1 MTERPEWPERLRP
14 YDFAAF
20 VEQKRKG
27 FVGREWLF
35 AQIDAWRNGGEQRV
49 LLIQGDAGVGKSAA
63 LAHLAHTNAGGR
75 VLAHHFCQA
84 DIPATLEPGRF
95 VGSLAGM
102 IARALDSYAA
112 RLADSSLH
120 EALSPWRRE
129 TDPAGALGEGVLG
142 PLDALDAPESGVCY
156 VVVDAL
162 DEALVAEDPVSQTTI
177 VEVLASRLDQ
187 LPTWLRLVVTAREAE
202 PVVEQLPGPRVC
214 RIDTGD
220 ERNLEDIRRYV
231 AKRLDGKKVAEQAD
245 AAGMSREQVAEIL
258 EKKSGGSFQ
267 YVAQAL
273 EGWEGGQYGFEDLAA
288 LPGDVEGLYRRF
300 FEHRFPDETSFARAK
315 RVLQVVMAAREPLAE
330 TQVAA
335 AADLDA
341 ESELPGVLE
350 TLSVCL
356 AKRGGAEGLAS
367 YVVFD
372 GSLREWLADAESCGG
387 FYHVEAKSGHERLAD
402 AGWEEYQHDPRSMP
416 PYALAHLPAHLTA
429 AERWDDLGQ
438 LLTDLPYLEAKAEGG
453 LVFALSRD
461 FAAAAAEMPPDHACQ
476 PTLKLL
482 DEAMRRDVRF
492 IAQYPATLFQCLWN
506 SSWWHDSP
514 ESAGHYE
521 LPSGVSITTA
531 SPQGRVEQKLC
542 DLLQAWRTA
551 KQSRTPDFPWVRS
564 VRPPALEVG
573 GGKHGVLRGHDRG
586 VLSVACSADGK
597 RVCSGALDETVR
609 VWDAQSGAE
618 LHCLRAHEKGVR
630 SVAYS
635 PDGRHVVSGSMD
647 QTVRVWDA
655 ADGTEVRCLRGHARD
670 VTCVACSPDG
680 RQIASG
686 SLDQTV
692 RVWDAE
698 SGAELRQF
706 RGHESAVYAVAF
718 SPDGAKVVSGS
729 KDQTVRVW
737 DVPSG
742 AQLTCLEGHAG
753 DVTAVAW
760 LAGGQTIVSGSKDQ
774 TVRVWDAAAGAE
786 LRCLRGHARDV
797 TGLACSPDGQ
807 KIVSSSLDQTVRV
820 WDARTGAELRCLR
833 GHVRDVTSVDWSADG
848 SLIAS
853 GSWDEAVRLWDAE
866 STAEIRCLRGH
877 DDWVRSVA
885 YSPDGRQ
892 IASGS
897 VDRTARLWDAQSG
910 VQLLCLTGHARD
922 VVTAAYSPNG
932 RKIATGSFDKTV
944 RIWDTQTG
952 AELRCL
958 RGHRSSVYSVVY
970 SPDGREIASGSLDQT
985 VRVWDAESGAEVHCL
1000 HGHDY
1005 WVLKVVYSANGRRL
1019 VSAAL
1024 DQTLRVWDA
1033 RAGSELHVLRGHEMD
1048 VTSVDCSPD
1057 GRRVASGSLDQTV
1070 RLWDAERG
1078 VEVSCLRGHER
1089 GVVGVAWSP
1098 DGQRIASVSFDQT
1111 VRVWDAESGECV
1123 RVIQGQGDVAAIAG
1137 EASGGGWHALAR
1149 GQETVIESVATAQL
1163 VARFPEAIDQIVTHP
1178 EGRSWA
1184 GATANHV
1191 QIITL
1196 EGATEPRAT

>member
-1 MTERPEWPERLRP
+1 MTERPEWSDRLRP
-14 YDFAAF
+14 YHFAAF
-20 VEQKRKG
+20 VEHKRKG

-35 AQIDAWRNGGEQRV
+35 AQIDAWRHDADERA
-49 LLIQGDAGVGKSAA
+49 LLIRGDAGVGKSAA
-63 LAHLAHTNAGGR
+63 LAQLAHTNPGGR
-75 VLAHHFCQA
+75 VLAYHFCQA
-84 DIPATLEPGRF
+84 DVPETLEPGRF

-102 IARALDSYAA
+102 IARGLDSYAA
-112 RLADSSLH
+112 RLEDSSIR
-120 EALSPWRRE
+120 EALSPWRCE
-129 TDPAGALGEGVLG
+129 TDPAGAFGEGVLG

-162 DEALVAEDPVSQTTI
+162 DEAMVSEDPVSQTTI

-187 LPTWLRLVVTAREAE
+187 LPTWLRIVVTARDEE
-202 PVVEQLPGPRVC
+202 PVVERLPGLRVC
-214 RIDTGD
+214 RIDAGD
-220 ERNLEDIRRYV
+220 ERNLEDVRRYV
-231 AKRLDGKKVAEQAD
+231 ARRLARQKLAEQAG
-245 AAGMSREQVAEIL
+245 AARMSREQVAEIL
-258 EKKSGGSFQ
+258 EKKSGGSFL
-267 YVAQAL
+267 YVEQAF
-273 EGWEGGQYGFEDLAA
+273 EGLEGGQYDFEDLAA
-288 LPGDVEGLYRRF
+288 LPGDVGGLYRRF
-300 FEHRFPDETSFARAK
+300 FEHQFPDETSFAQAK
-315 RVLQVVMAAREPLAE
+315 RVLQVVTAAGEPLTEA
-330 TQVAA
+330 QLAA

-341 ESELPGVLE
+341 ESELPAVLK
-350 TLSVCL
+350 TLSVYLLNRDQAEGPARYALCHGSLHDWL
-356 AKRGGAEGLAS
+356 AGAEH
-367 YVVFD
+367 
-372 GSLREWLADAESCGG
+372 CGG
-387 FYHVEAKSGHERLAD
+387 VYQVGAKSGHERLAD
-402 AGWEEYQHDPRSMP
+402 AGWKEYQQDPRSMS

-438 LLTDLPYLEAKAEGG
+438 LLTDLPYLEAKAERG
-453 LVFALSRD
+453 LVFPLSRD
-461 FAAAAAEMPPDHACQ
+461 FAAAAAEMPAEHASQ
-476 PTLKLL
+476 RTLKLL
-482 DEAMRRDVRF
+482 DEALRRDVRF
-492 IAQYPATLFQCLWN
+492 IARHPATLFQCLWN

-514 ESAGHYE
+514 ESVGHYE
-521 LPSGVSITTA
+521 LPVGVSITTA

-551 KQSRTPDFPWVRS
+551 KQSRSPDFPWVRS
-564 VRPPALEVG
+564 VRPPASEVG
-573 GGKHGVLRGHDRG
+573 GGKHAVLRGHERG
-586 VLSVACSADGK
+586 VLSVACLADGK

-630 SVAYS
+630 SVAHS
-635 PDGRHVVSGSMD
+635 PDGRHLVSGSLD
-647 QTVRVWDA
+647 QTLRVWDA
-655 ADGTEVRCLRGHARD
+655 TNGAEVRCLRGHARD

-692 RVWDAE
+692 RVWDAQ
-698 SGAELRQF
+698 SGAELRCF
-706 RGHESAVYAVAF
+706 RGHASAVYAVAF

-729 KDQTVRVW
+729 KDRTVRVW
-737 DVPSG
+737 DVRSG
-742 AQLTCLEGHAG
+742 AQLSCLEGHAG
-753 DVTAVAW
+753 DVTAVDW
-760 LAGGQTIVSGSKDQ
+760 LGGGQTVVSGSKDQ
-774 TVRVWDAAAGAE
+774 TVRVWDAEAGAE

-797 TGLACSPDGQ
+797 TGVACSPDGRR
-807 KIVSSSLDQTVRV
+807 IVSSSLDQTVRV
-820 WDARTGAELRCLR
+820 WDAGTGAELRCLR

-877 DDWVRSVA
+877 DDWVRSVT

-892 IASGS
+892 VASGS
-897 VDRTARLWDAQSG
+897 VDRTVRLWDAQSG
-910 VQLLCLTGHARD
+910 VQLLCLTGHVRD

-958 RGHRSSVYSVVY
+958 RGHRSSLYSVVY

-985 VRVWDAESGAEVHCL
+985 VRVWDAETGAEVHCL

-1005 WVLKVVYSANGRRL
+1005 WVLKVVYSADGRRI

-1033 RAGSELHVLRGHEMD
+1033 RAGTELHVLRGHEMD

-1057 GRRVASGSLDQTV
+1057 GHRIVSGSLDQTV

-1078 VEVSCLRGHER
+1078 VEVACLRGHER

-1098 DGQRIASVSFDQT
+1098 EGQRIASVSFDQT

-1123 RVIQGQGDVAAIAG
+1123 QVIQGQGDVSAIAR
-1137 EASGGGWHALAR
+1137 EASRGGWRALAC
-1149 GQETVIESVATAQL
+1149 GQETVIESVATAEP
-1163 VARFPEAIDQIVTHP
+1163 VARFPEPMEQIVTHP

-1196 EGATEPRAT
+1196 EGATEPGAG